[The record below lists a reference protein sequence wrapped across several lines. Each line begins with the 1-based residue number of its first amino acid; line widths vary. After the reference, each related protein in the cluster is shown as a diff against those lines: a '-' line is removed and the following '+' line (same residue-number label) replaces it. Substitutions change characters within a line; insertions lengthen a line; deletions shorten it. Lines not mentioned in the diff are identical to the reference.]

1 MMLIS
6 HLLPPPLHL
15 KYARFQTY
23 FLPFAGK
30 LWNGNWNVNGN
41 PRDTGSAPYDGILDK
56 DTSTVVTIDRA
67 NNAHIRVNLNNA
79 HNVVGVQVVKG
90 PNTNRFQN
98 IEVWVGSNN
107 YNSNSPAN
115 YFNNA
120 NQCGEY
126 LPNNDDPVVFIHC
139 DGVVRGQYLVIF
151 RSANNNRLEI
161 AELEVFA
168 V

>member
-1 MMLIS
+1 M
-6 HLLPPPLHL
+6 
-15 KYARFQTY
+15 FT
-23 FLPFAGK
+23 LPFAGK
-30 LWNGNWNVNGN
+30 LWNGNWNVNGDA
-41 PRDTGSAPYDGILDK
+41 RDFGSAPYDDILDK
-56 DTSTVVTIDRA
+56 DTSTVVTIGQTNDP
-67 NNAHIRVNLNNA
+67 HIRVNLNTA

-98 IEVWVGSNN
+98 IEVWVGSSQ
-107 YNSNSPAN
+107 YNPNSPNN

-126 LPNNDDPVVFIHC
+126 VPDNDDVVAYIHC
-139 DGVVRGQYLVIF
+139 DGVVRGQYLLIF
-151 RSANNNRLEI
+151 RDENNKRLEI